1 MSSNDTEAATFAIK
15 DTKFCVPVVNL
26 STQDNAKLL
35 EQLKSGFKRITNWNV
50 YESKLA
56 VQAPSSYLNFL
67 INTAFQGVNRFFVLL
82 FESNEDR
89 TVYTKYYLPLAWI
102 LGLLYQNIYRIQK
115 EISSKNF
122 NHTKHICLPFN

>member
-1 MSSNDTEAATFAIK
+1 MSSNDTEAATFAVT

-67 INTAFQGVNRFFVLL
+67 INTAFQGVNRFFVLS

-89 TVYTKYYLPLAWI
+89 TVYTKYYLPLAWNFGTT
-102 LGLLYQNIYRIQK
+102 LPEYLQNPK
-115 EISSKNF
+115 ENF
-122 NHTKHICLPFN
+122 